1 MASSEACISS
11 VLTLAL
17 YSSKFSGKY
26 GVLIVPFPTKPAL
39 NMHVLQ
45 REPKWVVYCSCVGFM
60 RPMDSPI
67 EGNWQLLQEL
77 TQSLPVRK
85 GGLEKLEI

>member
-1 MASSEACISS
+1 MAYLGACISS
-11 VLTLAL
+11 VLTPVL
-17 YSSKFSGKY
+17 YSFKFSGKF
-26 GVLIVPFPTKPAL
+26 GVLVVPFPTKPAL

-45 REPKWVVYCSCVGFM
+45 RELKCVVYCSSVVFM

-77 TQSLPVRK
+77 TC
-85 GGLEKLEI
+85 